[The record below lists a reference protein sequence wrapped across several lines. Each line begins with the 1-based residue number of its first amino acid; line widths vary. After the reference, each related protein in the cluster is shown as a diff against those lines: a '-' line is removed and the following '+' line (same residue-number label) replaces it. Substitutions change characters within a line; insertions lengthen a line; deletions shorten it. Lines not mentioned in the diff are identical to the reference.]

1 MESWHRVSFPF
12 DECGITGKG
21 QKLADAFMVLLIANA
36 GLPRDAA
43 LFCRR
48 SEDFKKMFYY
58 FSPAAMQIA
67 RPLIERHGATPCSAP
82 LRGTVDLAVGDAR
95 ALEMLWP

>member
-1 MESWHRVSFPF
+1 M
-12 DECGITGKG
+12 I
-21 QKLADAFMVLLIANA
+21 LLIANA

-48 SEDFKKMFYY
+48 SEDFKEMFYY